1 MNALARLHAE
11 GFRVRIGPAG
21 NLQAAPASRLT
32 PELAALIAANSADI
46 RAALAVHR
54 CWRVTLAD
62 GTRLVAVR
70 PDGATHDEMV
80 DACCWQFGAERVV
93 SVEAQRH
100 ITGATHA

>member
-11 GFRVRIGPAG
+11 GFRVRIGPTG
-21 NLQAAPASRLT
+21 KLQAAPVSRLT
-32 PELAALIAANSADI
+32 PELAALIAANAADI

-70 PDGATHDEMV
+70 PDGCTYGEMLETCR
-80 DACCWQFGAERVV
+80 DQFGGERVV
-93 SVEAQRH
+93 SVEAQ
-100 ITGATHA
+100 A